1 MSDFNETDWANECHK
16 LSVRNAELEA
26 HCETL
31 RNDLRDAMEWN
42 WLDDDAP
49 ERMRY
54 LDRTPKQALA
64 EIKAQAIEEMLGT
77 SALRTTVAKNYW
89 ADTGYWLSKQDIKD
103 YVKRLRE

>member
-1 MSDFNETDWANECHK
+1 MQSLK
-16 LSVRNAELEA
+16 LIG
-26 HCETL
+26 ETL

-64 EIKAQAIEEMLGT
+64 EIKAQAIEEMHRTPKQALAEIK
-77 SALRTTVAKNYW
+77 SA
-89 ADTGYWLSKQDIKD
+89 GY
-103 YVKRLRE
+103 